1 MTIEELRSE
10 NKALREQVAEL
21 EHLLQQRDQAYASLL
36 RRAPL
41 ADLLDSDRKRAK
53 SSPSPDEDG
62 QSSWS
67 PLSLLDLFS
76 SLEDAAAEN
85 RHERLRGLLEQSS
98 EPILVDVKGLVRFAN
113 PAAEA
118 MFGYA
123 RQELEGIELGIPLV
137 SEGKADLCVLHRS
150 GKRPIVE
157 MRVVEIEWE
166 GEPAYLASFRDIS
179 DHRRIEQE
187 LEQRV
192 YERTAML
199 RHAVQKLLDELKNRE
214 QVEHELTE
222 ANRRLHAEVEERK
235 RTEIELQQA
244 RESAESA
251 TRAKSEFLANMSHEI
266 RTPLNA
272 IIGTT
277 TLLLDTE
284 LTTEQFDLVETA
296 RASSNA
302 LLDIINDILD
312 FSKIEAGKLSL
323 EAQPFHLRACVEES
337 LDLLAMDAAS
347 KNLDLVYVIAE
358 DVPDV
363 LIGDV
368 TRLRQIIVNLLS
380 NAVKFTDSGEVI
392 ITVELEPCLP
402 EQDIQPHTEPR
413 TIHVSVRDTG
423 IGIPQDRLNRLF
435 KSFSQID
442 TSSTRKYGGTGLG
455 LAISKRLAEM
465 MGGTMWVESEEGVG
479 SNFHFTVVMP
489 LSTEQDTETL
499 RYLSHEQPVL
509 NGKQVLVVGDTH
521 ATSRRILE
529 QRVASWHMITTS
541 VNTHEETLHLLK
553 QQQAFDVIILDMRLS
568 QSDSLQ
574 MVEEI
579 RKVPHAQA
587 IPLIVFLSIGQWGK
601 ALRKYQTDHSI
612 AFLTRPVKLSQLYNT
627 LISVLS
633 GVHHPSAEYVSPFS
647 FASQGKPMPALRIL
661 LAEDNIVNQKIALR
675 LLERLGYRA
684 DVVANGMEVL
694 DALKRQTYDV
704 ILMDVQM
711 PEMDGIEATRCIREW
726 FPPEKRPAI
735 IAMTAHAMQGDREW
749 CISAGMDDYIGK
761 PVQVQELIDKLK
773 RIEQIVSNGIQRHP
787 NVNVHAAA
795 KQLSAFGEA
804 LHPEKHQEFLDVIGD
819 EDSAAIRE
827 LMAIFLADTLHLLQQ
842 MLRFVGNGDADN
854 LALTAHSL
862 KSSSAQIGALQLSE
876 LSAEIEFLGYSK
888 DMEEAAAKVQRAFQ
902 LFDALQRVLKE
913 RY

>member
-10 NKALREQVAEL
+10 NKALRQQIEEL
-21 EHLLQQRDQAYASLL
+21 EHLLQQRDQAYTSLL

-41 ADLLDSDRKRAK
+41 ADLLDSGQKRAK
-53 SSPSPDEDG
+53 ISSAPDD
-62 QSSWS
+62 QDVQPSWS

-76 SLEDAAAEN
+76 SLEETAAEN
-85 RHERLRGLLEQSS
+85 KHERLRCLLEQSS

-118 MFGYA
+118 MFGYS
-123 RQELEGIELGIPLV
+123 RQELEGVELGIPLV
-137 SEGKADLCVLHRS
+137 SEGKADLCVLHRN

-179 DHRRIEQE
+179 DHKRIEQE

-192 YERTAML
+192 YERTDML

-222 ANRRLHAEVEERK
+222 ANRRLQTEVDERK

-337 LDLLAMDAAS
+337 LDLLATDAAS
-347 KNLDLVYVIAE
+347 KNLDLVYVIEE

-380 NAVKFTDSGEVI
+380 NAVKFTDNGEVI
-392 ITVELEPCLP
+392 ITVELEACLP
-402 EQDIQPHTEPR
+402 EQDIQPHSEPR

-423 IGIPQDRLNRLF
+423 IGIPQDRLDRLF

-479 SNFHFTVVMP
+479 SNFYFTVAMP
-489 LSTEQDTETL
+489 LSPEQDTKTL
-499 RYLSHEQPVL
+499 RYLSREQPVL
-509 NGKQVLVVGDTH
+509 NGKQVLIVGDTH

-541 VNTHEETLHLLK
+541 INTHEETLRLLK
-553 QQQAFDVIILDMRLS
+553 QQKAFDVLILDMRLS

-579 RKVPHAQA
+579 RNVPHAQA
-587 IPLIVFLSIGQWGK
+587 LPLIVFLSIGQWGK

-647 FASQGKPMPALRIL
+647 QDKPMPALRIL

-773 RIEQIVSNGIQRHP
+773 RIEQIVSEGIRQRP
-787 NVNVHAAA
+787 DIYAAA
-795 KQLSAFGEA
+795 KQPLISGEV

-819 EDSAAIRE
+819 EDPSIIQDLIAT
-827 LMAIFLADTLHLLQQ
+827 FLADTHHLLQQ
-842 MLRFVGNGDADN
+842 MIRFASNGDADN

-876 LSAEIEFLGYSK
+876 ISAEIEFLGYSK
-888 DMEEAAAKVQRAFQ
+888 HMEAAAEKVQHAFQ
-902 LFDALQRVLKE
+902 LYDALQRVLKE